1 MSNYYT
7 TRENKGREEKE
18 ETSQNWVERAW
29 QRRPIPEDEKEDQQ
43 SGTIQ
48 MSDAKAILQPS
59 TSDVSTPDNS
69 ENKIVGSMLRI
80 TDRSEGR
87 LEIPAVT
94 SVQWEGIT
102 LTVERDVNQHLTP
115 PREQPETSSSSLLLS
130 VGQAAN
136 SDKNEMVEPALRAT
150 DNRDG
155 TVEINFVESLSW
167 EGIVSSIKSYVDEQL
182 TMSLGQPELRAM
194 DVLTCHG
201 LLRMNR

>member
-1 MSNYYT
+1 MSSCRKVACQT
-7 TRENKGREEKE
+7 TTGVGRIKEEKERE

-69 ENKIVGSMLRI
+69 ENKIVGSI

-94 SVQWEGIT
+94 YVQWEG
-102 LTVERDVNQHLTP
+102 
-115 PREQPETSSSSLLLS
+115 SL
-130 VGQAAN
+130 
-136 SDKNEMVEPALRAT
+136 
-150 DNRDG
+150 
-155 TVEINFVESLSW
+155 
-167 EGIVSSIKSYVDEQL
+167 
-182 TMSLGQPELRAM
+182 
-194 DVLTCHG
+194 
-201 LLRMNR
+201 